1 MAELNVLIVDDD
13 PEDATFL
20 SDAVKELVPTADCRI
35 AQTAQTARTSVE
47 AFTPHFV
54 FLDAIMYPVG
64 GKEVLREF
72 SQLPPLR
79 ETKFIVMSGVIL
91 PDQHAE
97 FTSLGANF
105 VMTKPSNYQSLLR
118 FVEHILGSSIINI
131 RVKLFTNDNLIHD
144 QTGSIEKLLGRSID
158 FEITLNVQ
166 PARQN
171 IQFTVSESELQK
183 IRSTLDYNLLHLNG
197 GHWLPNI

>member
-13 PEDATFL
+13 PEDASLL
-20 SDAVKELVPTADCRI
+20 SEAVKEVVPKADCRI
-35 AQTAQTARTSVE
+35 VQTAHTARTSVQE
-47 AFTPHFV
+47 FTPHFV
-54 FLDAIMYPVG
+54 FLDAIMYPTG

-72 SQLPPLR
+72 AQLPPLK
-79 ETKFIVMSGVIL
+79 ETKFIVMSGVVR
-91 PDQHAE
+91 PEEHEE

-105 VMTKPSNYQSLLR
+105 VITKPSNYQSLLR
-118 FVEHILGSSIINI
+118 FVEHILGASTINI

-144 QTGSIEKLLGRSID
+144 QTRSLEKLLDRNIE
-158 FEITLNVQ
+158 FEIELNVQ

-171 IQFTVSESELQK
+171 IQFMVSENELQK
-183 IRSTLDYNLLHLNG
+183 IKSTLDYNILHLSG